1 MTGAES
7 SDVLV
12 ADVLLLDAGGARSG
26 WLLTRDGRIEA
37 TGIGP
42 APDAP
47 PGTAVVSGVGGV
59 LVPGFTDLHVHG
71 GGGASFDDA
80 DAAALEAIAATH
92 RGGGT
97 ARFLASLVSA
107 PLPRL
112 EATLTRLRE
121 FAPAIPGFLGVHLE
135 GPFLAPSRAGA
146 HDPAALTAPTPDAVD
161 RLLEAGGGLVRSMT
175 VAPELPGGLGAVARL
190 ADAGVVVAV
199 GHTEADYRTAREAFD
214 AGARLVTHT
223 FNAMPGLEHRKP
235 GPIAAALEDERVVL
249 ELILDGVHV
258 HPALSRLLFASAPGR
273 VALVT
278 DAVAAT
284 GRPDG
289 QFLLGGLDVTVSD
302 GRATLTGT
310 DTLAG
315 STLTTAAALAN
326 AVAAGIEPG
335 EAVAALTTVPGRVL
349 GGVLD
354 GGSDIAQ
361 LAPGAPADLVLLD
374 EGYRVQ
380 RVWSGVSGR

>member
-1 MTGAES
+1 MTAADG
-7 SDVLV
+7 SDVLLV
-12 ADVLLLDAGGARSG
+12 DVQLLDAGGARIG

-37 TGIGP
+37 TGTGP

-47 PGTAVVSGVGGV
+47 AGTTLVSGVGGV
-59 LVPGFTDLHVHG
+59 LVPGFTDLHLHG
-71 GGGASFDDA
+71 GGGAAFDEADA
-80 DAAALEAIAATH
+80 DAVRAIAATH
-92 RGGGT
+92 RAGGT

-107 PLPRL
+107 PLSRL
-112 EATLTRLRE
+112 EATLTRLRDL
-121 FAPAIPGFLGVHLE
+121 ASAVPGLLGVHLE

-146 HDPAALTAPTPDAVD
+146 HDPAALTVPTPDAVD
-161 RLLEAGGGLVRSMT
+161 RLLAAGDGLVRSIT
-175 VAPELPGGLGAVARL
+175 VAPELPGGLDAVARF

-199 GHTEADYRTAREAFD
+199 GHTEADYRSARDAFD
-214 AGARLVTHT
+214 AGARLVTHA
-223 FNAMPGLEHRKP
+223 FNAMPGLAHRKP
-235 GPIAAALEDERVVL
+235 GPIAAALDDERVVL

-258 HPALSRLLFASAPGR
+258 HPALARLLFTAAPGR

-289 QFLLGGLDVTVSD
+289 SFLLGGLDVTVSG

-326 AVAAGIEPG
+326 AVAAGIEPSA
-335 EAVAALTTVPGRVL
+335 AVAALTTVPARVL
-349 GGVLD
+349 GA
-354 GGSDIAQ
+354 GSEIAL